1 MSQTRTMLRSLLLLG
16 LATAIMQ
23 AQTTSATIVGDILDS
38 TGAAVAEAKI
48 VVKNVGTGLA
58 RDVTSDGSGTYRV
71 ATLNPG
77 VYEVLVSKPGFQSQ
91 SAKNITLEVAQTV
104 KLDFKLGVGQI
115 TETVNVSAAAP
126 VLQTQDA
133 SVGNTVT
140 TFDVARIPV
149 NGRNYTRLIMLM
161 PGSSDQGSS
170 QSKGTGESG
179 TQLVSVN
186 GQRRQDNSYTV
197 DGVDNNFMMMNS
209 PGLSP
214 PMDSLQEFRVATNNS
229 AEVGRSSGA
238 NVNMAVRSGTND
250 FHGSLYE
257 YFRNN
262 VLDANEFFA
271 NRQGR
276 GKVPFRQNQ
285 FGVSAGGKVWIPKL
299 YNGENK
305 TFWFVNWEGYR
316 RRRGT
321 TAISNTPIVAQRQGD
336 FSQQSR
342 LIFDPL
348 TTTQNAAGALIR
360 QAFAGNRIP
369 TTRIAPA
376 IKLLVDT
383 YMPLPVNGN
392 LTQNLLNTESQKNDR
407 RGLVMRFDH
416 NMGTKDNFFVRL
428 LKQEADLFS
437 PNANA
442 NFYSQS
448 SFGGDNVGAGWN
460 HLFSPT
466 TVLEIKFGYNNPV
479 NPGMTFGR
487 KLNRAD
493 FLTQAGIKMY
503 QVDVISNTV
512 PPNFNANGEWSVGGG
527 GDLTED
533 HVWQGIAN
541 MSVIKGRHSI
551 KFGANYSRRHF
562 FTNTSNPMN
571 GDAIFDQRLTNSA
584 DVQNS
589 GHSFATMLL
598 GYPTEIRRGQG
609 NTRTDGRINAPQF
622 FVQDDWRVTN
632 KLTVNVGL
640 RYEFMN
646 APYEVTDRLGN
657 LTFRRDAATGKYSGT
672 LMWASTNPEI
682 DPETGQRNQP
692 AKNLGYGRALMQS
705 DYNNFAPRL
714 GIAYQLSNKTVI
726 RTGYG
731 MFYNSTFVQ
740 ELQDLRKFWP
750 FTIQQVFTPNTGVR
764 PDLSITDAGPSFSNT
779 AAIGGWPQN
788 PDNRTPYSQQWNFSI
803 QQQIMSDMSFDI
815 AYVGSSNKKQA
826 GYTAINAARPGPGD
840 VNPRRLVPTFSDL
853 DGGANRFGSN
863 YNSLQVGLKKRYS
876 AGLLFNA
883 NYTWGRIMDDQSS
896 LAEWKTQDPYN
907 MRADYSRASID
918 LRHVFNMSYVYDL
931 PFGKGMK
938 YGGGMNT
945 VGNFLLGGWVL
956 DGFVRAQTG
965 RPFNVTSGTDR
976 ANVGRT
982 YQRPNVS
989 GNPNNG
995 PKTVE
1000 QWFTTGAFSLPQ
1012 PFTYG
1017 SAGAFIV
1024 EGDGIFTVDTSLGKK
1039 FKFAERHSVEFRG
1052 EFFNMFNTTRLG
1064 GPITNLS
1071 SSSFGQITS
1080 TNQGNRQIQLALRYS
1095 F

>member
-1 MSQTRTMLRSLLLLG
+1 
-16 LATAIMQ
+16 
-23 AQTTSATIVGDILDS
+23 
-38 TGAAVAEAKI
+38 
-48 VVKNVGTGLA
+48 
-58 RDVTSDGSGTYRV
+58 
-71 ATLNPG
+71 
-77 VYEVLVSKPGFQSQ
+77 
-91 SAKNITLEVAQTV
+91 
-104 KLDFKLGVGQI
+104 
-115 TETVNVSAAAP
+115 
-126 VLQTQDA
+126 
-133 SVGNTVT
+133 
-140 TFDVARIPV
+140 
-149 NGRNYTRLIMLM
+149 
-161 PGSSDQGSS
+161 
-170 QSKGTGESG
+170 
-179 TQLVSVN
+179 
-186 GQRRQDNSYTV
+186 
-197 DGVDNNFMMMNS
+197 
-209 PGLSP
+209 
-214 PMDSLQEFRVATNNS
+214 
-229 AEVGRSSGA
+229 
-238 NVNMAVRSGTND
+238 
-250 FHGSLYE
+250 
-257 YFRNN
+257 
-262 VLDANEFFA
+262 
-271 NRQGR
+271 
-276 GKVPFRQNQ
+276 
-285 FGVSAGGKVWIPKL
+285 
-299 YNGENK
+299 
-305 TFWFVNWEGYR
+305 
-316 RRRGT
+316 
-321 TAISNTPIVAQRQGD
+321 
-336 FSQQSR
+336 
-342 LIFDPL
+342 
-348 TTTQNAAGALIR
+348 
-360 QAFAGNRIP
+360 
-369 TTRIAPA
+369 
-376 IKLLVDT
+376 
-383 YMPLPVNGN
+383 
-392 LTQNLLNTESQKNDR
+392 
-407 RGLVMRFDH
+407 MRFDH
-416 NMGTKDNFFVRL
+416 NIGTKNNLFVRL

-466 TVLEIKFGYNNPV
+466 TVLEVKFGYNNPV

-493 FLTQAGIKMY
+493 FLSQAGIKMF
-503 QVDVISNTV
+503 QTDVISNTV

-551 KFGANYSRRHF
+551 KFGVNYSRRHF
-562 FTNTSNPMN
+562 FTNTANPMN

-584 DVQNS
+584 DVANS

-598 GYPTEIRRGQG
+598 GFPTEIRRGQG
-609 NTRTDGRINAPQF
+609 NTRTEGRINAPQF
-622 FVQDDWRVTN
+622 FVQDDWRITN
-632 KLTVNVGL
+632 KLTINVGL

-646 APYEVTDRLGN
+646 APYEVSDRLGN
-657 LTFRRDAATGKYSGT
+657 LTFRRDASTGKYSGT

-826 GYTAINAARPGPGD
+826 GYTAINAARPGPGA

-907 MRADYSRASID
+907 MSADYSRASID
-918 LRHVFNMSYVYDL
+918 LRHVFNLSYVYDL

-938 YGGGMNT
+938 YGTGMNA

-965 RPFNVTSGTDR
+965 RPFNVTSGLDR

-1000 QWFTTGAFSLPQ
+1000 KWFSTDKFALPEAFN
-1012 PFTYG
+1012 YG
-1017 SAGAFIV
+1017 NAGAFIV

-1039 FKFAERHSVEFRG
+1039 FKFAEKHSVEFRG

-1064 GPITNLS
+1064 GPNTNLS
-1071 SSSFGQITS
+1071 SSAFGQITG